1 MLEEIK
7 VATALR
13 RLAILESQPLRNPQD
28 LLEWDVLR
36 KWVLKDPELLRQYR
50 EQEYFSQMEEVT
62 KNQLA
67 PKNPL
72 PIFSRFFTKKY
83 LHVYQE
89 IYTQDYL
96 EHCIITTTF
105 YRNNECSFY
114 SLPIR
119 TILINKNIVYLFN
132 LIFTT
137 SMYIMEL
144 LCCIGYKI
152 ST

>member
-28 LLEWDVLR
+28 LLEWDCLR
-36 KWVLKDPELLRQYR
+36 KWVLDDPELLRQYR

-72 PIFSRFFTKKY
+72 PIFSRFLDF
-83 LHVYQE
+83 V
-89 IYTQDYL
+89 
-96 EHCIITTTF
+96 F
-105 YRNNECSFY
+105 R
-114 SLPIR
+114 R
-119 TILINKNIVYLFN
+119 
-132 LIFTT
+132 
-137 SMYIMEL
+137 
-144 LCCIGYKI
+144 
-152 ST
+152 

>member
-13 RLAILESQPLRNPQD
+13 RLAILESQPFRTPQD

-36 KWVLKDPELLRQYR
+36 KWVLNDPELLRQYR

-72 PIFSRFFTKKY
+72 PIFSRFLNF
-83 LHVYQE
+83 
-89 IYTQDYL
+89 
-96 EHCIITTTF
+96 
-105 YRNNECSFY
+105 
-114 SLPIR
+114 
-119 TILINKNIVYLFN
+119 
-132 LIFTT
+132 IFRR
-137 SMYIMEL
+137 
-144 LCCIGYKI
+144 
-152 ST
+152 